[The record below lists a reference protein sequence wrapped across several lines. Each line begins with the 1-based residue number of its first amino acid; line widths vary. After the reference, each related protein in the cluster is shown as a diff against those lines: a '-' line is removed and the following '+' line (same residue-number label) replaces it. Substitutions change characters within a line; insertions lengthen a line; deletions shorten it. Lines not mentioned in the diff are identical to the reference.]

1 MSLHGSSEYFVLMD
15 HLHASRFLRNRI
27 YDSYDSREIYFCIP
41 ICFKSKRK
49 NPSIAF
55 LRFPKIRKNIERL
68 TTLVRKEKNG
78 KFLATSSVVLSSR
91 YFITV
96 TQFYCQMLH
105 CTQDHWTW
113 MFHWVNDIRPNS
125 RALTFCSVLLDA
137 CEKMNP
143 MIDEKLQEIDR
154 FVEIKT
160 YPRIVWLFF
169 SVFCIWGTTSL
180 SRPCR
185 KHSELSELN
194 VKVLEALE
202 LYNQLMNE
210 APLYNA
216 YSKMQN
222 LQGTY
227 PGAPTPHAMQVCFA
241 I

>member
-1 MSLHGSSEYFVLMD
+1 
-15 HLHASRFLRNRI
+15 
-27 YDSYDSREIYFCIP
+27 
-41 ICFKSKRK
+41 
-49 NPSIAF
+49 
-55 LRFPKIRKNIERL
+55 
-68 TTLVRKEKNG
+68 
-78 KFLATSSVVLSSR
+78 
-91 YFITV
+91 
-96 TQFYCQMLH
+96 
-105 CTQDHWTW
+105 
-113 MFHWVNDIRPNS
+113 
-125 RALTFCSVLLDA
+125 
-137 CEKMNP
+137 

-160 YPRIVWLFF
+160 YPRIGWLSFQSF
-169 SVFCIWGTTSL
+169 AYEEQLL
-180 SRPCR
+180 SCPCR

-227 PGAPTPHAMQVCFA
+227 PGAPTPLAMQVCFA